1 MSGLALWSVIDI
13 VALIAGLAVYLF
25 IVGKQL
31 KAVAADLE
39 EAADLVWKIKA
50 DAELIEPGLKS
61 INTTGRV
68 VAGAL
73 PLLYGLVEAL
83 TMIEDRNAA
92 QIEAD
97 ERGESWLARHG
108 FKIAAA
114 LMAGGRTADD
124 PVTIV
129 SNASMPH
136 QEVASTTLGGAGAF
150 VEAKEPPTP
159 AIVVVGRAADWRSL
173 LDWYKGPLRE
183 NPVG

>member
-73 PLLYGLVEAL
+73 PLLYGMGEGIVAGATFKHEEHEADGVARPAMGTRRSRL
-83 TMIEDRNAA
+83 
-92 QIEAD
+92 IEA
-97 ERGESWLARHG
+97 
-108 FKIAAA
+108 
-114 LMAGGRTADD
+114 
-124 PVTIV
+124 VCV
-129 SNASMPH
+129 S
-136 QEVASTTLGGAGAF
+136 
-150 VEAKEPPTP
+150 
-159 AIVVVGRAADWRSL
+159 ID
-173 LDWYKGPLRE
+173 
-183 NPVG
+183 